1 MKYKSPELIKNLVS
15 EISTLINIMALCCL
29 GLLTGA
35 CQNQINY
42 EGRLPNNFYKVSD
55 DLFRSQQPTAKEMQ
69 YLNQLGFKTVVNL
82 RRWHSDQ
89 SEINDTQ
96 LTELSIKMRA
106 GKIEDDKI
114 ISTLKAIQRS
124 PKPILIHCWHGSD
137 RTGVIVAMYR
147 LVFQNWSK
155 AQAIDEL
162 MKPEFGYHYKVYP
175 NIVKY
180 IENVD
185 VEKIRTAVMKYN

>member
-1 MKYKSPELIKNLVS
+1 MKYKSAGLIKNLAS
-15 EISTLINIMALCCL
+15 EMSTLVNILTLCCL
-29 GLLTGA
+29 CLLIGA
-35 CQNQINY
+35 CQNQINHDA
-42 EGRLPNNFYKVSD
+42 RLPNNFYKVSD
-55 DLFRSQQPTAKEMQ
+55 DLFRSQQPTTKEMQ
-69 YLNQLGFKTVVNL
+69 YLNQLGFKTVINL

-89 SEINDTQ
+89 PEIVGTQ
-96 LTELSIKMRA
+96 LTELAIKMRA
-106 GKIEDDKI
+106 GKIEDDKV
-114 ISTLKAIQRS
+114 ISILKAIQRS
-124 PKPILIHCWHGSD
+124 PKPILIHFWHGSD

-162 MKPEFGYHYKVYP
+162 MEPEFGHHYNVYP

-185 VEKIRTAVMKYN
+185 VEKIRTAVMN

>member
-1 MKYKSPELIKNLVS
+1 MKYKSPGLIKNLAS
-15 EISTLINIMALCCL
+15 EMSTLVNILTLCCL
-29 GLLTGA
+29 CLLIGA
-35 CQNQINY
+35 CQNQINHDA
-42 EGRLPNNFYKVSD
+42 RLPNNFYKVSD
-55 DLFRSQQPTAKEMQ
+55 DLFRSQQPTTKEMQ
-69 YLNQLGFKTVVNL
+69 YLNQLGFKTVINL

-89 SEINDTQ
+89 PEIVGTQ
-96 LTELSIKMRA
+96 LTELAIKMRA
-106 GKIEDDKI
+106 GKIEDDKV
-114 ISTLKAIQRS
+114 ISILKAIQRS

-162 MKPEFGYHYKVYP
+162 MEPEFGHHYNVYP

-185 VEKIRTAVMKYN
+185 VEKIRTAVMN